1 MIRQAIYY
9 HNDVDGVMSAA
20 AYLLGTKHNER
31 TVTLKPARSKYRSSF
46 LNYRPDFDEIV
57 VLDYAYSKFA
67 DVWIDHHRVSELSLG
82 DNCEVHYN
90 PMSKSSFEI
99 VSNLFGVGIGWV
111 ERVNKHDSADYSDFS
126 EVFESLD
133 PVNVM
138 RSYLEQ
144 PHGDMIY
151 NHVVLTLVQNNLD
164 VERALMALEIDCV
177 EVLERDRKKI
187 SETLGNLV
195 IFDNIGVV
203 VAEEPCMPPRYSE
216 FYEYP
221 QLNFC
226 LRYTCSRG
234 GKYSVRISAN
244 PLNNTGVSIID
255 IVREL
260 ELKSFGGHPG
270 IVGGVIKESEEPE
283 FTRKICEALNG
294 KVRGGS
300 GGSNRTNGDGEDS
313 GLSDGGDE

>member
-1 MIRQAIYY
+1 MLCINNSQVMIQLGNKIQLMYILVAQKIIIIKKESNQFLIHTQNKKMISNPLPLFDDEIYRPPRE
-9 HNDVDGVMSAA
+9 NLKTDVRDIS
-20 AYLLGTKHNER
+20 L
-31 TVTLKPARSKYRSSF
+31 RSSN
-46 LNYRPDFDEIV
+46 LPIV
-57 VLDYAYSKFA
+57 DAPYVFSSAFA
-67 DVWIDHHRVSELSLG
+67 R
-82 DNCEVHYN
+82 
-90 PMSKSSFEI
+90 I
-99 VSNLFGVGIGWV
+99 VAQQKPPL
-111 ERVNKHDSADYSDFS
+111 
-126 EVFESLD
+126 
-133 PVNVM
+133 M
-138 RSYLEQ
+138 
-144 PHGDMIY
+144 
-151 NHVVLTLVQNNLD
+151 QNNLD